1 MEPWSGR
8 CCQHQ
13 LGSGRGASVS
23 ETKTCSACKQ
33 SKPLDLANWQH
44 RKDTADGWRH
54 ACRECSNAQRRD
66 RRAVTREMQQTNT
79 LVVLSDMHF
88 PEHDRAVWATT
99 KELLAEVKPSE
110 VVLLGDFLEMGSVS
124 QHGGGD
130 LEKLTEDF
138 SAGKTAL
145 KELRE
150 IVGEDCRI
158 TYLEGNHESRLSR
171 FIMAK
176 APSLKDSLSYEIGLE
191 LKALNIEWVPEYKQ
205 PVQRGMLDLTHGH
218 QDLRER
224 PSKYHAAKMAD
235 VYGRPGRTVL
245 YGHTHKPQTFTRPTV
260 GGHATAVGMGCGRT
274 LSPGWLHGA
283 QAGWV
288 HQIAVVYLTEAGRP
302 HIYPITFQH
311 GQAMWQG
318 RLYGAR
324 VEETPSK

>member
-1 MEPWSGR
+1 ME
-8 CCQHQ
+8 Q
-13 LGSGRGASVS
+13 
-23 ETKTCSACKQ
+23 KTCKKCKQ
-33 SKPLDLANWQH
+33 TKPLDLANWAK
-44 RKDTADGWRH
+44 RKDMADGWRNLCRVCNSSAKRARA
-54 ACRECSNAQRRD
+54 ACKRVKPRLS
-66 RRAVTREMQQTNT
+66 T
-79 LVVLSDMHF
+79 LLVLSDMHF
-88 PEHDRAVWATT
+88 PEHDRAVWSTV
-99 KELLAEVKPSE
+99 KELIPDIRPSE

-138 SAGKTAL
+138 DAGKQAL

-150 IVGEDCRI
+150 LVGGDCRI
-158 TYLEGNHESRLSR
+158 TYLEGNHESRLTR

-191 LKALNIEWVPEYKQ
+191 LKALDIDWVPEHKQ
-205 PVQRGMLDLTHGH
+205 PIHRGDLDLTHGH

-224 PSKYHAAKMAD
+224 PSKYHGGKMAD

-245 YGHTHKPQTFTRPTV
+245 YGHTHKPQVYTRPTV
-260 GGHATAVGMGCGRT
+260 GGYATAVGMGCGRT

-288 HQIAVVYLTEAGRP
+288 HQIAVVYMTEAGRP

-311 GQAMWQG
+311 GQTAWNG
-318 RLYGAR
+318 KFYGAR
-324 VEETPSK
+324 KEETPSK